1 MMKTMMIGLMEL
13 SLLTEKVGK
22 KYYRYIK
29 VQKFEWQ

>member
-13 SLLTEKVGK
+13 NLLTEKVGK